1 FCARVEDTLAR
12 IQKEY
17 GGKVRLVWKDAPLP
31 FHDKAK
37 PAAEAARAAG
47 EQGKFWE
54 MHDKLFAN
62 QQALDRASLE
72 KYAQELG
79 LDLTKFRSSLDS
91 HKFEKAI
98 DADVAEAQ
106 NFGAR
111 GTPSFFID
119 GRPLPGPQP
128 FEQLKKMIDEELA
141 TAKGRSYDEI
151 VKNGL
156 AKAELPKPQQ
166 PQVPAVDKTVYKIDA
181 EGYARG
187 PKSAPVTIVQFSD
200 FQCPF
205 CSRVEPTMTQ
215 IEKTYGNKVRV
226 VWKNYPLP
234 FHDKAMPAAEAA
246 LAAGEQ
252 GKFWEMHDALF
263 ANQAAMDHASLEK
276 YARELGL
283 DLGKF
288 RAALDGGK
296 FKAAIKKDM

>member
-111 GTPSFFID
+111 GTPSFFVN
-119 GRPLPGPQP
+119 GRPLHGAQP
-128 FEQLKKMIDEELA
+128 FEQFKKMIDEELA
-141 TAKGRSYDEI
+141 SAKGSYEDI

-156 AKAELPKPQQ
+156 AKAEEPKPQPQ
-166 PQVPAVDKTVYKIDA
+166 PPEPDPNTEYKAEAGKSRWRGDKDA
-181 EGYARG
+181 
-187 PKSAPVTIVQFSD
+187 KVTIVLWSD

-205 CSRVEPTMTQ
+205 CARVEPTLDKLR
-215 IEKTYGNKVRV
+215 KTYGKKVRI
-226 VWKNYPLP
+226 VWKNLPLP
-234 FHDKAMPAAEAA
+234 FHQNAMRAAEAA
-246 LAAGEQ
+246 MAAGEQ
-252 GKFWEMHDALF
+252 GKFWEMHDLLF
-263 ANQAAMDHASLEK
+263 KNQQ
-276 YARELGL
+276 
-283 DLGKF
+283 
-288 RAALDGGK
+288 ALDR
-296 FKAAIKKDM
+296 